1 MVPKLKHNL
10 VLNHNFLSLSLLL
23 LPISL
28 KHKLSILVP
37 FDSFL
42 LVRADFIT
50 VDLDEIQFGH
60 CDQTHL
66 PDPFRAVA
74 FGDNCIF
81 DQVPICSQDQVIVY
95 SQTRLLKLMC
105 RGGGSKL

>member
-1 MVPKLKHNL
+1 MTAY
-10 VLNHNFLSLSLLL
+10 
-23 LPISL
+23 I
-28 KHKLSILVP
+28 
-37 FDSFL
+37 

-60 CDQTHL
+60 YDQTHL
-66 PDPFRAVA
+66 PDSFRAVA
-74 FGDNCIF
+74 FEDNCIF
-81 DQVPICSQDQVIVY
+81 DQVPICSQDQVFVY